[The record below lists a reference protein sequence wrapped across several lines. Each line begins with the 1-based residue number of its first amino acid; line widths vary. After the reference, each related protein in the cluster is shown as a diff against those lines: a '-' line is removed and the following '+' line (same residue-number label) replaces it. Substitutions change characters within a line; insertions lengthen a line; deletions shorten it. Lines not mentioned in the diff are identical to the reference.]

1 MKEKELSI
9 ILKAYNLNPI
19 ILWEIIL
26 KQSYDKIVEIDEDT
40 TLYNIQI
47 LEENSLDFKVI
58 KIIHLLR
65 MNVVFVITDLD
76 NGI

>member
-40 TLYNIQI
+40 TLYNI
-47 LEENSLDFKVI
+47 
-58 KIIHLLR
+58 
-65 MNVVFVITDLD
+65 
-76 NGI
+76 